1 MAGGSANL
9 PNPSL
14 ALTVGGASKGPS
26 DGVIVDAWGWDYD
39 SDSFVEFREEG
50 AGAGWVPS
58 FHAGQEVT
66 LTVGGTLEFTGDV
79 VSVAA
84 PQFTDV
90 GWTIGYRALGYKHR
104 LNQYPYTA
112 TDGTGSAVY
121 NLDAADDDWI
131 PSNSGLTVGDILDLV
146 LTDSAS
152 ALSACGV
159 APDATTTSQLAALT
173 LVPADPVVVS
183 GRLGQAIDS
192 VLRAWAKNVVFMLTP
207 AGKVRFLDT
216 TAGTPV
222 TVTEMTDPSMPFR
235 FGYSVEDCATR
246 VVVRGKADV
255 APFYASVS
263 QGTLVPAW
271 TSPQQSAWSLA
282 DYESPRDATDSGA
295 VTTVVGA
302 NVVRVQSTDAA
313 KTWASNFWSG
323 RQAWVH
329 LFKSAG
335 SGLTFTESR
344 PVTACTSLS
353 AGGTSD
359 LTLGYDLD
367 NAGASA
373 YDSYRLVGTAG
384 ALGSG
389 GYERVDVGRL
399 YNVVTPGNHVEAHL
413 VKRFPTDVAFMGY
426 YGDSTVLT
434 RYPKAVVVSGSGS
447 TFPASF
453 KIVPS
458 TGQIRFDEP
467 VTKPFNS
474 RTNLVTGGSAVT
486 YPSDVWALLAYSRGA
501 LTTVYPPDSGGSP
514 VYSGTAYSLFGL
526 QRTAYVE
533 VESWVYK
540 GDAAKLNQYAEM
552 LHTATKDVVWEGT
565 LPVLGYFSAFKD
577 YGTSLNLAG
586 TGYSTGQESLAVP
599 VRGFTVRTVS
609 DGAGGVLM
617 KTFVRCSSRRNP
629 ATGDR
634 QYLHPTRLEQL
645 GFKMPSG
652 GLNPAA
658 SMSQLYSAL
667 SSASTG
673 ANFGAILPTPAL
685 PTMPAIPVPSMP
697 PQPTIPNLT
706 RPQGV
711 ADWNGLF

>member
-66 LTVGGTLEFTGDV
+66 LTVGGTLEFTGDI

-104 LNQYPYTA
+104 LNQFPYTA
-112 TDGTGSAVY
+112 ADGTGSAVY

-159 APDATTTSQLAALT
+159 STDATTASQLAALT

-271 TSPQQSAWSLA
+271 TSPQQSAWRLA
-282 DYESPRDATDSGA
+282 DYESPRDATDSGT

-302 NVVRVQSTDAA
+302 NVVRVSSTDAA

-399 YNVVTPGNHVEAHL
+399 YDVVTPGNYVEAHL

-434 RYPKAVVVSGSGS
+434 RYPKAVVVSASGS

-474 RTNLVTGGSAVT
+474 RTNLVAGGSAVT